1 MKASYLVF
9 LMMML
14 PTISVVG
21 LASATVASPDAKP
34 ESPSYQLPHQ
44 SKSN

>member
-14 PTISVVG
+14 PTISVMG
-21 LASATVASPDAKP
+21 LASASVASPNTKP
-34 ESPSYQLPHQ
+34 ESASYQLPHQ